1 MLSTS
6 RKKSRKAVAVIKN
19 EHTKAQTSALDDE
32 WAVYNGP
39 VVTLAETLAYAAK
52 RDKAGSDQ
60 SSHEKSA

>member
-1 MLSTS
+1 M
-6 RKKSRKAVAVIKN
+6 AVIKN
-19 EHTKAQTSALDDE
+19 ERTKARTSALDDE